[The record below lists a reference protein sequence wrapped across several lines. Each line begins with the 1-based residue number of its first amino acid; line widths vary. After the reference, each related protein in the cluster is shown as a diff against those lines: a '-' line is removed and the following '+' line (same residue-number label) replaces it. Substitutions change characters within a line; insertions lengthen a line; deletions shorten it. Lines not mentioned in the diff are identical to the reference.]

1 METKDNIIK
10 KLKYLE
16 QTTVYLI
23 LPKHADVFWKK
34 RGQIAKDLKEVTTE
48 WLNKGRT
55 WKMHIWAIKNSRPYN
70 DQAFTLDG
78 KQEWR
83 KQFMELLGINC
94 ESLTEFLK
102 LLTQTYRQN
111 LGC

>member
-1 METKDNIIK
+1 METKDNIIN

-55 WKMHIWAIKNSRPYN
+55 
-70 DQAFTLDG
+70 
-78 KQEWR
+78 
-83 KQFMELLGINC
+83 
-94 ESLTEFLK
+94 
-102 LLTQTYRQN
+102 
-111 LGC
+111 